1 MAAPLVELRA
11 AVVRMAAAANLT
23 LAAEVASGLH
33 QRRGWGVAP
42 QWVTGR
48 ARLPIA
54 GRLHRGRARQVAMPH
69 RPTLRA
75 VAAAPSRR
83 LPRHRLRRAR
93 DSRDPAEIQPRA
105 RDGRDAAAREARA
118 TSRREKLSAI
128 WCSHPRLC
136 TSTLFLGRSIVDAL
150 RRTPPNPWPGPRGLA
165 HWRPEGRAAPFITLP
180 HMPPAPFES
189 RRATPSPTATCR

>member
-1 MAAPLVELRA
+1 MPQAPPTSRW
-11 AVVRMAAAANLT
+11 RPR
-23 LAAEVASGLH
+23 SRRLH

-75 VAAAPSRR
+75 VAAAPPRR

-128 WCSHPRLC
+128 WCNNPRLC

-150 RRTPPNPWPGPRGLA
+150 RRTPPMARPARVSPLAARGA
-165 HWRPEGRAAPFITLP
+165 RSSIHHAASYAARAV
-180 HMPPAPFES
+180 
-189 RRATPSPTATCR
+189 